1 MWHERLNELR
11 KMGGNPSY
19 KKIATDLK
27 MSEKTVTR
35 TFTDKSK
42 TCYVDT
48 VYPIIKYLGGSLD
61 EIFGD
66 TGAMIGS
73 KGYAELQEK
82 VNVLTAELDVLKVE
96 NGILKVENA
105 NLLTKLDFVNMQLKH
120 KEELLALH
128 NFYQTHIELYMKK
141 GEI

>member
-1 MWHERLNELR
+1 MWRDKLNELR
-11 KMGGNPSY
+11 KANGNPSY
-19 KKIATDLK
+19 RKIATDLN
-27 MSEKTVTR
+27 MSEKTVIR

-48 VYPIIKYLGGSLD
+48 VCPIIKYLGGSLD
-61 EIFGD
+61 EVFGD

-82 VNVLTAELDVLKVE
+82 VGILTAEIDLLIAKNAILNDKVINQDKELDLLKKE
-96 NGILKVENA
+96 LA
-105 NLLTKLDFVNMQLKH
+105 H

-128 NFYQTHIELYMKK
+128 SYYKKHIENLI
-141 GEI
+141 GR